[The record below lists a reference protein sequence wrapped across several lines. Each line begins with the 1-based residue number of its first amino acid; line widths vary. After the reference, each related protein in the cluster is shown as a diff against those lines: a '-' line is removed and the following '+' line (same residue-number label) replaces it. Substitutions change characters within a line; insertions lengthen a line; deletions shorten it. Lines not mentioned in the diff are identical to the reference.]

1 MKMAKRKN
9 IHEMSQGLP
18 DPGFTQEKVQKG
30 DFLKKTLARIDFF
43 VLGSC
48 KSFEGLER

>member
-18 DPGFTQEKVQKG
+18 NPGFTQEKVQKG

-48 KSFEGLER
+48 ESFEGLEP